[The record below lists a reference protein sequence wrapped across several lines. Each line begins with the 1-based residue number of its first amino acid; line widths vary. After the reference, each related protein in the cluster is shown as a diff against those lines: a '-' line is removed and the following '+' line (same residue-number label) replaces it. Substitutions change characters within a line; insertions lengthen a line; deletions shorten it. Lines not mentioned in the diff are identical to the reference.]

1 MSRTEQGMKSTA
13 NVGRNKPR
21 DENNSRRRWLSRTA
35 AVKGL
40 ALLLSAG
47 VCGEAGALML
57 SFDYS
62 YTIEAHTCSLDS
74 MVDGVP
80 TPVSLSGNTVMSAPI
95 AVNWDVV
102 TKAQLTG
109 PSHSK
114 KTFGLLM
121 TCTGD
126 IYLPELKITGIN
138 KSNSDG
144 KIYAAGVGAVA
155 GFQIERA
162 ADSDIPGGT
171 ELNTSSPI
179 LLGENSS
186 GQRKILLT
194 AWPVIMPGK
203 NADDLPSGDNA
214 ITGTVTINV
223 SYN

>member
-21 DENNSRRRWLSRTA
+21 DENTSRRRWLSRTA

-47 VCGEAGALML
+47 VCGEAGALMI

-62 YTIEAHTCSLDS
+62 YTIEAHTCSLESVVDS
-74 MVDGVP
+74 DT
-80 TPVSLSGNTVMSAPI
+80 TPVGPSTGTTITVD
-95 AVNWDVV
+95 WGVV
-102 TKAQLTG
+102 TKAQLTD
-109 PSHSK
+109 PSQYSK
-114 KTFGLLM
+114 KTFGLRM
-121 TCTGD
+121 NCTGD
-126 IYLPELKITGIN
+126 IYLPELRITGIN
-138 KSNSDG
+138 KLNPDG
-144 KIYAAGVGAVA
+144 KMYAAGMGAVA

-162 ADSDIPGGT
+162 AGSDIPGDT
-171 ELNTSSPI
+171 ELNTIPLI
-179 LLGENSS
+179 LSEEGPL

-203 NADDLPSGDNA
+203 NADSLPSGNNE

>member
-62 YTIEAHTCSLDS
+62 YTIEAHTCSLNSVVDS
-74 MVDGVP
+74 AT
-80 TPVSLSGNTVMSAPI
+80 TPVGPSTGTTITVD
-95 AVNWDVV
+95 WGVV
-102 TKAQLTG
+102 TKAQLTDAKEA
-109 PSHSK
+109 SK

-121 TCTGD
+121 KCTGD
-126 IYLPELKITGIN
+126 IYLPELKITGITHDN
-138 KSNSDG
+138 NG
-144 KIYAAGVGAVA
+144 NIYAAGMGAVA

-162 ADSDIPGGT
+162 ADSDIPGDT
-171 ELNTSSPI
+171 ELNTIPLI
-179 LLGENSS
+179 LSEENPS

-203 NADDLPSGDNA
+203 NADSLLPGNNE